1 MLVHQICFSDRFFD
15 QLRVLPRKTHDQIIA
30 KVYGVLVTSPQPDG
44 DAKQKIVSVKGAG
57 SFYRLR
63 TGDYRVI
70 YSYGA
75 PQGWVTLHAVERRN
89 EETYDSDKLHVGHRP
104 PIPSTVEQI
113 RSAASGWVG
122 VDDACVA
129 EAPSPPPA
137 NLGPDP
143 LPAPITEPMLNALGI
158 DERYW
163 PLLMAV
169 ATGDELLEAAVP
181 AKAIERLLDVLCG
194 GDIVPRPNEQTY
206 EADSAAALLQMLDG
220 DLPAVLLRL
229 DDEQRRSA
237 EWPARGQ
244 GPTLLRGGPGSGKSV
259 VAAYRVRSLL
269 RQLRA
274 AGVAEP
280 RILVTSY
287 TNSLVN
293 ATRQL
298 LERLVGDDMRFIDVR
313 TADRIVGEVIARANR
328 PYAPKDDGV
337 ARFAVKV
344 GRNLLET
351 DGAEGAALAAAID
364 RLSIDYLTQE
374 IERCIVAR
382 DIATLDDY
390 LAHKRVGRGVPLQR
404 RAREAVWR
412 VYEAYER
419 RLGDKNYRTYAQT
432 RRDAMRLVESGRVRL
447 QYDAVVIDEAQDLDP
462 TTIRLLIGLCA
473 SPDRL
478 FLTAD
483 SGQQIYGNGFSWSGI
498 HDELRLRGRV
508 GTLTSCYRSTAEIGA
523 AAAAWAPDPDRQPV
537 TYRRH
542 GPRPIAI
549 PVGGAA
555 AAATTIH
562 DFIRAASRTLRVP
575 IGSCAVLIPTND
587 VGHDLEHRLGRLGL
601 PAKFSSGQALDL
613 AGSAL

>member
-1 MLVHQICFSDRFFD
+1 MLLAIQS
-15 QLRVLPRKTHDQIIA
+15 
-30 KVYGVLVTSPQPDG
+30 
-44 DAKQKIVSVKGAG
+44 
-57 SFYRLR
+57 
-63 TGDYRVI
+63 
-70 YSYGA
+70 
-75 PQGWVTLHAVERRN
+75 
-89 EETYDSDKLHVGHRP
+89 
-104 PIPSTVEQI
+104 
-113 RSAASGWVG
+113 
-122 VDDACVA
+122 
-129 EAPSPPPA
+129 
-137 NLGPDP
+137 
-143 LPAPITEPMLNALGI
+143 
-158 DERYW
+158 
-163 PLLMAV
+163 
-169 ATGDELLEAAVP
+169 GDELLAAPVP
-181 AKAIERLLDVLCG
+181 AKTIERLLDVVCG

-206 EADSAAALLQMLDG
+206 EADSATALLRMLDG

-237 EWPARGQ
+237 EWPANGQ
-244 GPTLLRGGPGSGKSV
+244 GPTMLRGGPGSGKSV

-274 AGVAEP
+274 AGVVEP

-313 TADRIVGEVIARANR
+313 TADRLVGEVVARANQ
-328 PYAPKDDGV
+328 PYNPKDSGV

-344 GRNLLET
+344 GRNLLEN
-351 DGAEGAALAAAID
+351 DGAAGAAMGDAIG

-374 IERCIVAR
+374 IEGCIVAR
-382 DIATLDDY
+382 DIATLDAY

-412 VYEAYER
+412 VYEQYER
-419 RLGDKNYRTYAQT
+419 RLRDKNYRTYAQT

-447 QYDAVVIDEAQDLDP
+447 AYDAVVIDEAQDLDP
-462 TTIRLLIGLCA
+462 TTIRLLIGLCR

-523 AAAAWAPDPDRQPV
+523 AAATWAPDPDRQSV
-537 TYRRH
+537 T
-542 GPRPIAI
+542 
-549 PVGGAA
+549 
-555 AAATTIH
+555 
-562 DFIRAASRTLRVP
+562 F
-575 IGSCAVLIPTND
+575 
-587 VGHDLEHRLGRLGL
+587 
-601 PAKFSSGQALDL
+601 
-613 AGSAL
+613 

>member
-1 MLVHQICFSDRFFD
+1 
-15 QLRVLPRKTHDQIIA
+15 
-30 KVYGVLVTSPQPDG
+30 
-44 DAKQKIVSVKGAG
+44 DAKKKLVSGKR
-57 SFYRLR
+57 STPLYRLR
-63 TGDYRVI
+63 VGDFRVI
-70 YSYGA
+70 YAYGT
-75 PQGWVTLHAVERRN
+75 PQGWVTLHAVERRA
-89 EETYDSDKLHVGHRP
+89 EDTYDPDKLHGGQAPSIP
-104 PIPSTVEQI
+104 PAVERI
-113 RSAASGWVG
+113 RSAAGFSW
-122 VDDACVA
+122 DDNGAGERGMA
-129 EAPSPPPA
+129 APPPA
-137 NLGPDP
+137 AVLGPDP
-143 LPAPITEPMLNALGI
+143 LPAPITEDLLNALGI
-158 DERYW
+158 EERYW
-163 PLLMAV
+163 PLLLPI

-181 AKAIERLLDVLCG
+181 AKAIERILDVLCG

-206 EADSAAALLQMLDG
+206 EADSARALLQMLEG

-237 EWPARGQ
+237 EWPANGQ

-274 AGVAEP
+274 VGVAEP
-280 RILVTSY
+280 RILVASY

-313 TADRIVGEVIARANR
+313 TADRVVGEVIGRANR
-328 PYAPKDDGV
+328 PYDPKDDGV
-337 ARFAVKV
+337 ARFNVNV
-344 GRNLLET
+344 GRHLLEN
-351 DGAEGAALAAAID
+351 DDADGAALAGAIG

-374 IERCIVAR
+374 IEGCIVAR

-412 VYEAYER
+412 VYEAYEQ
-419 RLGDKNYRTYAQT
+419 RLRDKNYRTYAQT

-447 QYDAVVIDEAQDLDP
+447 TYDAVVIDEAQDLDP

-498 HDELRLRGRV
+498 HEELRLRGRV

-542 GPRPIAI
+542 GPRPLAI
-549 PVGGAA
+549 SV
-555 AAATTIH
+555 
-562 DFIRAASRTLRVP
+562 
-575 IGSCAVLIPTND
+575 
-587 VGHDLEHRLGRLGL
+587 
-601 PAKFSSGQALDL
+601 
-613 AGSAL
+613 GSATDA